1 MMVFTGPVVGIM
13 SGIIIGTLA
22 IIAGHFLKPA
32 IKTPAP
38 PL

>member
-22 IIAGHFLKPA
+22 IIAGHFLNS
-32 IKTPAP
+32 KTPTP